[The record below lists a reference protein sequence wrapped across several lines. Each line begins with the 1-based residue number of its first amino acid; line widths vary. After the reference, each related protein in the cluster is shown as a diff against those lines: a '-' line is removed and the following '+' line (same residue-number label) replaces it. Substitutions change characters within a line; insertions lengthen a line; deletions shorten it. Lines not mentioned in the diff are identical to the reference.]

1 MMVILLDVIKLI
13 NNWDQTANKYY
24 VPVSYWIQE
33 VEGSKCNKI
42 VDIDDKREIIATL
55 AATAGGKFL
64 PAQPI
69 YGGKTS
75 TCIPKLDFP
84 SKWSTV

>member
-1 MMVILLDVIKLI
+1 M
-13 NNWDQTANKYY
+13 
-24 VPVSYWIQE
+24 
-33 VEGSKCNKI
+33 EGSKCNKI

-84 SKWSTV
+84 SNWSTV